1 MNLLKREGWT
11 IASPVKARRNEQI
24 KAYQVRVIDMEGRQ
38 LGIMDTHRALEIAY
52 EQGLDLV
59 EVAPQAKPP
68 VCKIMDYG
76 KYVYQQQKKLQEAR
90 KKQVQVQLKEV
101 KLRPKTDDHDLNTKM
116 NHIKRFLAKG
126 DRCKVSI
133 FFRGREVLHKHQGE
147 EMLNTII
154 EELSD
159 VAKIEQGPKF
169 EGKNMFVI
177 LAPKAQKTTKKN

>member
-1 MNLLKREGWT
+1 MDYSG
-11 IASPVKARRNEQI
+11 Q
-24 KAYQVRVIDMEGRQ
+24 Q
-38 LGIMDTHRALEIAY
+38 LGIMNTREALEMAY

-76 KYVYQQQKKLQEAR
+76 KYVYQQQKKMQEAK
-90 KKQVQVQLKEV
+90 KKQVHIQLKEV
-101 KLRPKTDDHDLNTKM
+101 KLRPKTDEHDLETKM
-116 NHIKRFLAKG
+116 NHIKRFLSKG

-147 EMLNTII
+147 EILNSII
-154 EELSD
+154 AEMKEIS
-159 VAKIEQGPKF
+159 KIEQGPKF

-177 LAPKAQKTTKKN
+177 LAPRIQKGSSKKTK